1 MGWKAQEVRLV
12 SFCPSFSHFSDDR
25 FNNFSLYY
33 EPSLSFVDLLS
44 EEGAKEVRRH
54 KKKLAFPTSQPQQ
67 PQLQQPAAEGEETHA
82 VVEEVAKSEEEPLLN
97 RIKLISKNKAVSLNV
112 DTQMITLASGHKIY
126 YEKVPVS
133 PTHVLKEW
141 I

>member
-1 MGWKAQEVRLV
+1 MIAFFDNL
-12 SFCPSFSHFSDDR
+12 
-25 FNNFSLYY
+25 SLYY

-54 KKKLAFPTSQPQQ
+54 KKKLASPASPQPPQ
-67 PQLQQPAAEGEETHA
+67 PVAEGEETHT
-82 VVEEVAKSEEEPLLN
+82 VVEEVAKTEEEPLLN

-126 YEKVPVS
+126 YEKVPFS
-133 PTHVLKEW
+133 HTCFLKEW
-141 I
+141 T